1 MFFDSTPEMRSEL
14 DAFVAFENECCPGSG
29 FSVRDASGALR
40 LEITVI
46 DRRGSVVADA
56 GLK

>member
-1 MFFDSTPEMRSEL
+1 MRSEL

-40 LEITVI
+40 LEITGI